1 MKGYIKRGRVDGTWY
16 LRVEL
21 PRETAK
27 RRRQRETFRGKRSE
41 ANARLREL
49 LRRAENGS
57 LDTARLTFV
66 ELALGAIE
74 RKHPCDLQCEQEMH
88 EKHRVGGWL
97 NATKTR
103 VGHRTWWRYRQIVKD
118 HLVPAFGETHVTK
131 LRPVHIEA
139 ALASWSTSSKIK
151 RTNKPLSA
159 RSVKHLRDTM
169 RAICQWGVRMEV
181 VTRDPVAFVEAPKCE
196 APEMR
201 TLDADGVAA
210 LLKAANG
217 TDLQGP
223 IAVLVGTGLRRGE
236 LLGLRWSDIDFAAGR
251 LTVRRSIE
259 VVGRDRREKPPKTQ
273 RSARTLALAAFVIEA
288 LRRGKA
294 TQVERLNVML
304 RNELEARRC
313 QESGYVFDRADGSPW
328 NPDSFSWAFAELVRR
343 AKLVKI
349 RLHDLRHSHATLAL
363 SAGTDLKTISA
374 ALGHSTISITANT
387 YVHVIESMQRSHAD
401 RIDAMLGDTIANAIG
416 GTSES
421 ARSESGPQRAHTLP
435 REIRK
440 ARKYGP
446 ENLAPAG
453 FELATSGPGRSLA
466 KTKGLTLYGFRR
478 ITVPR
483 APARFRALS
492 TAP

>member
-21 PRETAK
+21 PRENAK
-27 RRRQRETFRGKRSE
+27 RRRQRETFRGTRRE
-41 ANARLREL
+41 ADARLREL
-49 LRRAENGS
+49 LRLAENGS
-57 LDTARLTFV
+57 LDTTRLTFA
-66 ELALGAIE
+66 ELALGTIKP
-74 RKHPCDLQCEQEMH
+74 KHPCDEQCEQELH
-88 EKHRVGGWL
+88 EKQRLGGWL

-118 HLVPAFGETHVTK
+118 YLVPAFGEMRVNK

-151 RTNKPLSA
+151 RTDKPLSA

-169 RAICQWGVRMEV
+169 RAICRWGVRMEV
-181 VTRDPVAFVEAPKCE
+181 VSRDPVAAVEPPKCE

-201 TLDADGVAA
+201 TLDAAGVAA

-236 LLGLRWSDIDFAAGR
+236 LLGLRWSDVDSVAGR

-259 VVGRDRREKPPKTQ
+259 IVGRDRREKPPKTQ
-273 RSARTLALAAFVIEA
+273 RSARTLALAGFVIEA
-288 LRRGKA
+288 LRRRKA
-294 TQVERLNVML
+294 TQLERLNAML
-304 RNELEARRC
+304 RDELEARRR
-313 QESGYVFDRADGSPW
+313 QESSYVFDRADGSPW
-328 NPDSFSWAFAELVRR
+328 NPDSFSWAFADLVRR
-343 AKLVKI
+343 AKLPKI

-387 YVHVIESMQRSHAD
+387 YVHAIEQMQRNHAD
-401 RIDAMLGDTIANAIG
+401 RIDAMLGDTVANAIG
-416 GTSES
+416 GTSEP
-421 ARSESGPQRAHTLP
+421 ARNDSGPQRAHGLRLT
-435 REIRK
+435 IKK

-446 ENLAPAG
+446 EILAPAG
-453 FELATSGPGRSLA
+453 FESARAWSRAVAIGQKAT
-466 KTKGLTLYGFRR
+466 
-478 ITVPR
+478 
-483 APARFRALS
+483 
-492 TAP
+492 